1 MGGAIV
7 ALVGMI
13 SRLNKK
19 QTGPIHERAERS
31 ANRWSVPSLGW
42 RQPGEFR
49 DASHADDIQIE
60 RRRSTSASQFDLM

>member
-19 QTGPIHERAERS
+19 QTDPIHERAERS
-31 ANRWSVPSLGW
+31 ANRWSVPSLGGVTQASFAM
-42 RQPGEFR
+42 RATLTIFR
-49 DASHADDIQIE
+49 LKGTEAH
-60 RRRSTSASQFDLM
+60 RRAI